1 MKNVFI
7 FLGGLTIG
15 GITAWKLTEK
25 YYRDIADE
33 EVKSVVETFKKR
45 ENEEKNKIT
54 GYSEGKHFHIDNVE
68 EANKI
73 LTDEY
78 KSNEE
83 EEKVSKKSSKKSSKI
98 EIIAPEEFGE
108 LDGYSTKSYTYYNND
123 ILVDDFDT
131 PIGNPEIIIGDALN
145 HFGEYEDDS
154 VYVRNTKFKTDYEI
168 LKSEKDFAS

>member
-7 FLGGLTIG
+7 FLSGVTVG
-15 GITAWKLTEK
+15 GIAAWKLTEK

-45 ENEEKNKIT
+45 ENENKNNTT
-54 GYSEGKHFHIDNVE
+54 GDPDGEHFHINDIE
-68 EANKI
+68 EANRI

-78 KSNEE
+78 KNTE
-83 EEKVSKKSSKKSSKI
+83 EEKTVKKTSKKTAKT
-98 EIIAPEEFGE
+98 EIISPEEYGE
-108 LDGYSTKSYTYYNND
+108 LDGYSTKSFTYYNND
-123 ILVDDFDT
+123 VLVDDFDT

-168 LKSEKDFAS
+168 LKSEKDFTS